1 MATSRSVL
9 PEPLTAV
16 LALRATSTE
25 APAEVVR
32 VLGTIPFF
40 GKKHTGGAPTHS
52 RFDSAASSGGGS
64 GGGGRFQNFRSSRP
78 APTISEDG
86 FETYTGGRRHRGGG
100 GGGGSGGPSRGG
112 YAPRSTEHGHSHSH
126 GHGHGAYTHPIVG
139 GAGVPSTT
147 IVRPTPVPPTVTEEA
162 VPVAAAEASPLFS
175 SSALRST
182 GDIADRMLARVKGKI
197 NRMGNSTYDA
207 TKVFMQ
213 QILSSDDTDFLDEL
227 MKYIFMKAS
236 SESAYCPLYARL
248 LHELGDEFPHFRV
261 IINTIFRDYIGAF
274 KEVETEEPDAA
285 DESYKAF
292 VESQERKR
300 GRRGYSQFVA
310 ELVKLGEVDRADFAV
325 LLQQIV
331 AVIEA
336 QYTSAD
342 KTLVCEEYI
351 DCFAKMCNSAS
362 AILRT
367 ADYSAD
373 LIARLAAIS
382 GKSKADSPGIS
393 NKARFALMDLSDAA
407 ARGWR

>member
-1 MATSRSVL
+1 MATSRSIL

-16 LALRATSTE
+16 LALRATSKE
-25 APAEVVR
+25 APAEVGR
-32 VLGTIPFF
+32 ALAAIPFF
-40 GKKHTGGAPTHS
+40 GKKHSGAAPTTS
-52 RFDSAASSGGGS
+52 RFDGGGA
-64 GGGGRFQNFRSSRP
+64 GGGRFQNFRSSRP
-78 APTISEDG
+78 APTVSEDG
-86 FETYTGGRRHRGGG
+86 FETYSGRRAHRGGG
-100 GGGGSGGPSRGG
+100 GGAHRDAPRTSDHGRSGGG
-112 YAPRSTEHGHSHSH
+112 YTQ
-126 GHGHGAYTHPIVG
+126 PIVG
-139 GAGVPSTT
+139 GAGHPASA
-147 IVRPTPVPPTVTEEA
+147 IVRPTPVPA
-162 VPVAAAEASPLFS
+162 VAEVSPAASEPAAAAAAPASLFS
-175 SSALRST
+175 SSALRGS
-182 GDIADRMLARVKGKI
+182 GDVADRMLARVKGKI
-197 NRMGNSTYDA
+197 NRIGNTTYDA
-207 TKVFMQ
+207 TKVFMH

-227 MKYIFMKAS
+227 MKYIFTKAS

-274 KEVETEEPDAA
+274 KEVEAEEPDAA

-300 GRRGYSQFVA
+300 ARRGYSQFVA

-325 LLQQIV
+325 LLHQIV

-336 QYTSAD
+336 EYTSAD

-367 ADYSAD
+367 ADYSAG

-382 GKSKADSPGIS
+382 GKSKAESPGIS

-407 ARGWR
+407 AKGWC